1 MKCAIQSL
9 IDSAYA
15 NETAR
20 ANGSQTGSK
29 DEKLAEERKK
39 KFEARRDTIDLT
51 VPFLQDM
58 FYNKQDGKCP
68 VSNIVLDLND
78 KHIKDKTDWRWIL
91 SPSLDR
97 MNNDL
102 GYTMENVQIVSRF
115 CNVGFKDFA
124 GDRQIVTD
132 ILFNGLVRPAV
143 GVEHILI

>member
-1 MKCAIQSL
+1 MTCAIKSL

-78 KHIKDKTDWRWIL
+78 KHIKEWSGEASSW
-91 SPSLDR
+91 
-97 MNNDL
+97 
-102 GYTMENVQIVSRF
+102 
-115 CNVGFKDFA
+115 C
-124 GDRQIVTD
+124 
-132 ILFNGLVRPAV
+132 
-143 GVEHILI
+143 